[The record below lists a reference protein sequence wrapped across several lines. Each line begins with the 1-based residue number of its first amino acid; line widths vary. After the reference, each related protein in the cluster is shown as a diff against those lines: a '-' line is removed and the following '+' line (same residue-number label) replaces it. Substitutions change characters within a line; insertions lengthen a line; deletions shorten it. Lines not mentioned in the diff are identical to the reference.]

1 MKLYEINAAL
11 AELLEQVDPETGEL
25 VCDMDQ
31 LEELTIAREEKLEG
45 LALYTK
51 NMDAMAKAIRE
62 EEKNLAERRR
72 VLENRAER
80 AKAYLAEMLA
90 GAKFSTAK
98 VAVSYRKSSSV
109 EVGEGFWSWAVD
121 HPEFVRRKDPEAD
134 KKAIGDAIKRGL
146 NIPGAELVEKVSTII
161 K

>member
-11 AELLEQVDPETGEL
+11 EALLNQVDEETGEL
-25 VCDMDQ
+25 VCDMEA

-45 LALYTK
+45 LALAVK
-51 NMDAMAKAIRE
+51 NYDAEAKAIRD

-80 AKAYLAEMLA
+80 AKNYLTEMLA
-90 GAKFSTAK
+90 GEKFQTAK
-98 VAVSYRKSSSV
+98 VAVNYRSSKSV
-109 EVGEGFWSWAVD
+109 EIGEGFWQWAVD

-134 KKAIGDAIKRGL
+134 KKAIGDALKSGL
-146 NIPGAELVEKVSTII
+146 NIPGAELVEKTSTII